1 MTKKPRSTKTTSI
14 TAASSPPS
22 SPSTT
27 KNTESS
33 TRTLEHLSNQITSL
47 RSDITDEIS
56 KQKEEIIDRLLKE
69 NQDLR
74 SEIKSLKDEL
84 SKKGD
89 KLYERDVIDLQQ
101 YVRRNN
107 IELCGVPDNVAD
119 NVLEKKVI
127 EIAKL
132 IGIKVVSNDIEACH

>member
-1 MTKKPRSTKTTSI
+1 VFFQVFLMFPDFFCHF
-14 TAASSPPS
+14 AHNA
-22 SPSTT
+22 
-27 KNTESS
+27 
-33 TRTLEHLSNQITSL
+33 
-47 RSDITDEIS
+47 
-56 KQKEEIIDRLLKE
+56 QKEEIIDRLLKE

-84 SKKGD
+84 SKKGDD